1 MRLQNSPPTGAGK
14 SQGTTKTELLL
25 AHIEGLGTHKVTG
38 NPIGIYVAALSE
50 ATGVAAT
57 SIPTLLSPYVRNGRV
72 QCCKVTRPGLPP
84 MNEYRR
90 GIGVA
95 IPDFKPLN
103 TKRTHIAHAAGIKPL
118 PVTTPAPTLSTPP
131 ATVSEI
137 VTPQFISKTQP
148 EVVAPTFAK
157 TPAAGSSSTPGAAP
171 AVAAAPATPKPTA
184 GAELKKEPATRKA
197 SAGDDLRIGINCNG
211 VLVIAIDDDTIE
223 LNPKQARK
231 LGHFMSGTAGV
242 WNPL

>member
-1 MRLQNSPPTGAGK
+1 MMRLQNSPPTGAGK

-25 AHIEGLGTHKVTG
+25 AHIEGLGTDKVTG
-38 NPIGIYVAALSE
+38 NPIGIRVAALAE
-50 ATGVAAT
+50 ATGVGLT
-57 SIPTLLSPYVRNGRV
+57 SIPTLLSPYVQNGRL

-118 PVTTPAPTLSTPP
+118 PVTTPAPNLSTPKP
-131 ATVSEI
+131 AASPIEPPVFLKQ
-137 VTPQFISKTQP
+137 PTQP
-148 EVVAPTFAK
+148 AVVKAAK
-157 TPAAGSSSTPGAAP
+157 TPAAEGAAP
-171 AVAAAPATPKPTA
+171 PPAEPAVIAQATPGPTS
-184 GAELKKEPATRKA
+184 GDELKKEPATRKA
-197 SAGDDLRIGINCNG
+197 PAGDVRIGINCEG
-211 VLVIAIDDDTIE
+211 TLVIAIDDDTIE

-242 WNPL
+242 WNPF